1 MDSTADG
8 GEFMRIEN
16 DVKLDFSDVLIRPK
30 RSTLTSRKNFVLE
43 RSFTF
48 MHSGRTWT
56 GVPIAAA
63 NMDTT
68 GTFEMARAL
77 SVHKMITALHKHY
90 SVAQLTEF
98 FAGFTQP
105 DYIAYSL
112 GIRDEDFDKL
122 RTVLD
127 AGLGE
132 KFNFIVLDVPNAYL
146 ERFVLKVE
154 ELRVMCP
161 GHTIVAGNCVTNE
174 ITEEILLRGADI
186 VKVGIG
192 SGSACTTRRMTGV
205 GYPQLSAIIE
215 CSDAAHGISNP
226 STGVGLV
233 MSDGG
238 AVYPSDAA
246 KAFCGGTDF
255 LMSGQFFSGF
265 EQSGGALIER
275 DGQMYKEYYGMSS
288 QAAMKSHYGGV
299 AKHRASEGREVLLPY
314 KGDVNDFIDELF
326 GSLRSTATYIGALK
340 LKEFAKRTTFLLVNN
355 QLNRSLEK
363 YE

>member
-1 MDSTADG
+1 
-8 GEFMRIEN
+8 MRIDN
-16 DVKLDFSDVLIRPK
+16 DVKLDFNDVLIRPK
-30 RSTLTSRKNFVLE
+30 RSTLTSRKNVDLE
-43 RSFTF
+43 RTFTF

-56 GVPIAAA
+56 GVPVVAA

-77 SVHKMITALHKHY
+77 AERRMITALHKHY
-90 SVAQLTEF
+90 SVAELKEF
-98 FAGFTQP
+98 FADFAEP
-105 DYIAYSL
+105 DYVAYSL
-112 GIRDEDFDKL
+112 GIRDEDFEKL
-122 RTVLD
+122 TAVLD
-127 AGLGE
+127 AGLGD

-146 ERFVLKVE
+146 ERFIGKVKA
-154 ELRVMCP
+154 LRALCP
-161 GHTIVAGNCVTNE
+161 KHTIIAGNCVTNE

-226 STGVGLV
+226 ATGVGLV

-238 AVYPSDAA
+238 AVYPCDAA

-265 EQSGGALIER
+265 SQSGGALVEKN
-275 DGQMYKEYYGMSS
+275 GEKFKEYYGMSS
-288 QAAMKSHYGGV
+288 HTAMKSHYGGV
-299 AKHRASEGREVLLPY
+299 AKHRASEGREVLLPH
-314 KGDVNDFIDELF
+314 KGDVRDFIDELF

-340 LKEFAKRTTFLLVNN
+340 LKEFSKRTTFLLVNN

>member
-1 MDSTADG
+1 
-8 GEFMRIEN
+8 MRIEN
-16 DVKLDFSDVLIRPK
+16 DLKLDFSDVLIRPK
-30 RSTLTSRKNFVLE
+30 RSTLTSRKNFDLE
-43 RSFTF
+43 RTFTF

-56 GVPIAAA
+56 GVPIVAA

-77 SVHKMITALHKHY
+77 SQHKMITALHKHY
-90 SVAQLTEF
+90 SVEELTEF
-98 FAGFTQP
+98 FTDFSEP
-105 DYIAYSL
+105 DYVAYSL
-112 GIRDEDFDKL
+112 GIRDEDFEKL
-122 RTVLD
+122 KEALAAD
-127 AGLGE
+127 LAD

-146 ERFVLKVE
+146 ERFVLKVK
-154 ELRVMCP
+154 ELRALCP
-161 GHTIVAGNCVTNE
+161 KHTIIAGNCVTNE

-215 CSDAAHGISNP
+215 CSDAAHGMSDP
-226 STGVGLV
+226 ATGVGLV

-246 KAFCGGTDF
+246 KAFCGGADF

-265 EQSGGALIER
+265 TQSGGALIEK
-275 DGQMYKEYYGMSS
+275 DGSQFKEYYGMSS
-288 QAAMKSHYGGV
+288 QAAMKNHYGGV
-299 AKHRASEGREVLLPY
+299 AKHRASEGREVLVPY
-314 KGDVNDFIDELF
+314 KEDVHNFIDELF

-340 LKEFAKRTTFLLVNN
+340 LKEFSKRATFLLVNN
-355 QLNRSLEK
+355 QLNRSLEH

>member
-1 MDSTADG
+1 
-8 GEFMRIEN
+8 MRIDH

-30 RSTLTSRKNFVLE
+30 RSTLTSRKNVDLE
-43 RSFTF
+43 RTFTF
-48 MHSGRTWT
+48 MHSGRSWT
-56 GVPIAAA
+56 GVPVAAS

-77 SVHKMITALHKHY
+77 APHKMITALHKHY
-90 SVAQLTEF
+90 SIGDLQEF
-98 FAGFTQP
+98 FTDFDAP
-105 DYIAYSL
+105 DYVAYSL
-112 GIRDEDFDKL
+112 GIRDEDFEKL
-122 RTVLD
+122 AAVLA

-146 ERFVLKVE
+146 ERFILKVE
-154 ELRVMCP
+154 DLRALCP
-161 GHTIVAGNCVTNE
+161 RHTLIAGNCVTNE

-192 SGSACTTRRMTGV
+192 SGAACTTRRMTGV

-215 CSDAAHGISNP
+215 CSDAAHGISDP
-226 STGVGLV
+226 ATGVGLV

-238 AVYPSDAA
+238 AVYPCDAA
-246 KAFCGGTDF
+246 KAFCGGADF
-255 LMSGQFFSGF
+255 LMSGQFFAGF
-265 EQSGGALIER
+265 SQSGGALVEQ
-275 DGQMYKEYYGMSS
+275 DGGKFKEYYGMSS
-288 QAAMKSHYGGV
+288 HAAMKNHYGGV
-299 AKHRASEGREVLLPY
+299 ARHRASEGREVLIPY
-314 KGDVNDFIDELF
+314 KGDVHDFIDELF

-340 LKEFAKRTTFLLVNN
+340 LKEFSKRATFLLVNN

>member
-1 MDSTADG
+1 
-8 GEFMRIEN
+8 MRIEN
-16 DVKLDFSDVLIRPK
+16 EVKLDFRDVLIRPK
-30 RSTLTSRKNFVLE
+30 RSTLTSRKNVDLE
-43 RSFTF
+43 RTFTF
-48 MHSGRTWT
+48 MHSGRSWT
-56 GVPIAAA
+56 GVPIWAA

-77 SVHKMITALHKHY
+77 TQHKMITALHKHY
-90 SVAQLTEF
+90 QVEELAAF
-98 FAGFTQP
+98 FAEFSEP
-105 DYIAYSL
+105 DYVAYSL
-112 GIRDEDFDKL
+112 GIRDEDFEKL
-122 RTVLD
+122 KAVLD
-127 AGLGE
+127 AGLGNQ
-132 KFNFIVLDVPNAYL
+132 FNFIVLDVPNAYL
-146 ERFVLKVE
+146 ERFILKVE
-154 ELRVMCP
+154 ELRDLCP
-161 GHTIVAGNCVTNE
+161 NHTIIAGNCVTNE

-226 STGVGLV
+226 VTGVGLV

-255 LMSGQFFSGF
+255 LMSGQFFAGF
-265 EQSGGALIER
+265 SQSGGELVER
-275 DGQMYKEYYGMSS
+275 DGHQFKQYYGMSS
-288 QAAMKSHYGGV
+288 HAAMQNHYGGK
-299 AKHRASEGREVLLPY
+299 AKHRASEGREVLLPF
-314 KGDVNDFIDELF
+314 KGDVHDFIEELF

-340 LKEFAKRTTFLLVNN
+340 LKEFSKRTTFLHVNN

-363 YE
+363 FE

>member
-1 MDSTADG
+1 
-8 GEFMRIEN
+8 MRIDN
-16 DVKLDFSDVLIRPK
+16 DVKLDFGDVLIRPK
-30 RSTLTSRKNFVLE
+30 RSTLTSRKNVDLE
-43 RSFTF
+43 RTFTF

-56 GVPIAAA
+56 GVPVAAS

-77 SVHKMITALHKHY
+77 AGHRMITALHKHY
-90 SVAQLTEF
+90 SVAELKAFFEEF
-98 FAGFTQP
+98 SNP
-105 DYIAYSL
+105 DYVAYSL
-112 GIRDEDFDKL
+112 GIRDEDFEKL
-122 RTVLD
+122 SDVLD
-127 AGLGE
+127 AGLGD
-132 KFNFIVLDVPNAYL
+132 KFHFIVLDVPNAYL
-146 ERFVLKVE
+146 ERFIGKVE
-154 ELRVMCP
+154 ELRSLCP
-161 GHTIVAGNCVTNE
+161 EHTIIAGNCVTNE

-215 CSDAAHGISNP
+215 CSDAAHGISDP

-246 KAFCGGTDF
+246 KAFCGGADF

-265 EQSGGALIER
+265 SQSGGELVEI
-275 DGQMYKEYYGMSS
+275 DGRQYKEYYGMSS
-288 QAAMKSHYGGV
+288 QAAMKNHYGGV
-299 AKHRASEGREVLLPY
+299 AKHRASEGREVLLPF
-314 KGDVNDFIDELF
+314 KGDVHDFIGELF

-340 LKEFAKRTTFLLVNN
+340 LKEFSKRTTFLLVNH
-355 QLNRSLEK
+355 QLNLSLEK

>member
-1 MDSTADG
+1 
-8 GEFMRIEN
+8 MRIDN
-16 DVKLDFSDVLIRPK
+16 DVKLDFGDVLIRPK
-30 RSTLTSRKNFVLE
+30 RSTLTSRKNVDLE
-43 RSFTF
+43 RTFTF

-56 GVPIAAA
+56 GVPVAAS

-77 SVHKMITALHKHY
+77 SGHRMITALHKHY
-90 SVAQLTEF
+90 SVAELKTF
-98 FAGFTQP
+98 FEDFSNP
-105 DYIAYSL
+105 DYVAFSL
-112 GIRDEDFDKL
+112 GIREEDFEKL
-122 RTVLD
+122 SDVLD
-127 AGLGE
+127 AGLGD

-146 ERFVLKVE
+146 ERFIGKVE
-154 ELRVMCP
+154 ELRSLCP
-161 GHTIVAGNCVTNE
+161 EHTIIAGNCVTNE

-215 CSDAAHGISNP
+215 CSDAAHGISDP

-246 KAFCGGTDF
+246 KAFCGGADF

-265 EQSGGALIER
+265 SQSGGELVEI
-275 DGQMYKEYYGMSS
+275 DGRQYKEYYGMSS
-288 QAAMKSHYGGV
+288 QAAMKNHYGGV
-299 AKHRASEGREVLLPY
+299 AKHRASEGREVLLPF
-314 KGDVNDFIDELF
+314 KGDVHDFIGELF

-340 LKEFAKRTTFLLVNN
+340 LKEFSKRTTFLLVNH
-355 QLNRSLEK
+355 QLNLSLEK